1 MKKWWKKLQYNINR
15 KLTKVLVTLSRNID
29 KYEYL
34 TGTKI
39 LPLDQN
45 SMLKRSKFT
54 YSSLE
59 KAFKKQKNT
68 IEKHG
73 KRQVL
78 PNQCIKS
85 LYSFQNQL
93 PLVTFFLFLEKAKSW
108 NYK

>member
-1 MKKWWKKLQYNINR
+1 MIKKLWKKLQYNINR
-15 KLTKVLVTLSRNID
+15 KLTKILVTLSRNTD

-34 TGTKI
+34 TGKRI

-45 SMLKRSKFT
+45 RMLKRSKFT

-59 KAFKKQKNT
+59 KVFKKQINT

-78 PNQCIKS
+78 SKQGIKS
-85 LYSFQNQL
+85 LCSFQNQL
-93 PLVTFFLFLEKAKSW
+93 PLVTFFVSGKG
-108 NYK
+108 

>member
-1 MKKWWKKLQYNINR
+1 MKKWSKKLQYNINR

-34 TGTKI
+34 TGKKI
-39 LPLDQN
+39 LPFDQN

-59 KAFKKQKNT
+59 KAFKKQTNT

-73 KRQVL
+73 
-78 PNQCIKS
+78 
-85 LYSFQNQL
+85 
-93 PLVTFFLFLEKAKSW
+93 
-108 NYK
+108 

>member
-78 PNQCIKS
+78 PNQGIKS

>member
-1 MKKWWKKLQYNINR
+1 M
-15 KLTKVLVTLSRNID
+15 
-29 KYEYL
+29 
-34 TGTKI
+34 
-39 LPLDQN
+39 PLDQN

-78 PNQCIKS
+78 PNQGIKS

-93 PLVTFFLFLEKAKSW
+93 PLVTFFLFLEKAKS
-108 NYK
+108 